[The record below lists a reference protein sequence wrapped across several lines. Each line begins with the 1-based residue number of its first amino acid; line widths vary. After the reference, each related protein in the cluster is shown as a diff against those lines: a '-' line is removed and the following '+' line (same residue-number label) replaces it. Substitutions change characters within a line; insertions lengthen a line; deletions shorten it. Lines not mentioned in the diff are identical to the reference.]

1 MNITI
6 PVSAIKTAR
15 KLLTR
20 IHFERL
26 KLPVLTHV
34 LATIDAAG
42 LTLAVTDLDHWLE
55 TRLPATITP
64 FSPESTRFLIPAA
77 ALAAAARGDQG
88 SSVQFECPAKPDP
101 NKPAIKLKLTV
112 TCGKMPVETVYQPEP
127 ASGFPERP
135 SIQGQITTVPK
146 ETFAAL
152 QTVAGCASTDA
163 TRSVLNG
170 VLFSPDNGGT
180 LIATDGRRLA
190 GTPARVTGREFILP
204 NAAVRVL
211 GFQDFS
217 ARDAAIQ
224 QPEEGTTNAHVQI
237 RSGPHTLIART
248 IEGNYPNYRQV
259 IPREF
264 VAEATIPDAHKAA
277 LISWLRS
284 LDGKRN
290 SVRLTWDKPGH
301 LTLTL
306 RDSDTTDAL
315 IHVPVSITGK
325 PPVIAFAP
333 GYLADALA
341 IGPTLRLI
349 DGLRPGMTTSTPTG
363 QPGAF
368 CVIMPCRCVAED
380 APEDAPEVGAVQ
392 AAAQATVPAIGDY
405 LFFHPH
411 LHVLAADGLFD
422 FEGRFHCMPA
432 DSRAPMIELFR
443 NRFLQAL
450 RAGKHVSPSRLA
462 DLLSWKHSGFHIDG
476 GGENPV
482 ASHDADG
489 RKRLAEYLLRHPFS
503 LQKITWNATTQTVIY
518 RSKRHHTTKRN
529 FEIFKATDFLAAVI
543 DHVPPKSN
551 HTVRYYQEDLRAYRA
566 SLASDQGM
574 DSR

>member
-6 PVSAIKTAR
+6 PVSAIKAAR

-42 LTLAVTDLDHWLE
+42 LTLAVSDLDHWLE
-55 TRLPATITP
+55 TRLPATINP
-64 FSPESTRFLIPAA
+64 FPPDSTRFLIPAA
-77 ALAAAARGDQG
+77 ALAAAARGDNG
-88 SSVQFECPAKPDP
+88 SSVQFESPSTSDP
-101 NKPAIKLKLTV
+101 NKPVLKLTV

-135 SIQGQITTVPK
+135 SIQGHITTVPK
-146 ETFAAL
+146 ETLLAL

-163 TRSVLNG
+163 TRYVLNG
-170 VLFSPDNGGT
+170 VLFSPDDGGT
-180 LIATDGRRLA
+180 LIATNGRLLA

-204 NAAVRVL
+204 NAAVHVL
-211 GFQDFS
+211 GFPDFTGH
-217 ARDAAIQ
+217 DAAIQ
-224 QPEEGTTNAHVQI
+224 QPDAGTTNAHVQI

-248 IEGNYPNYRQV
+248 IEGNYPNYKQV

-315 IHVPVSITGK
+315 IHVPVSITGQ

-333 GYLADALA
+333 GYLADALT

-349 DGLRPGMTTSTPTG
+349 DGISPGMASSPSG
-363 QPGAF
+363 NF
-368 CVIMPCRCVAED
+368 CVLMPQRCV
-380 APEDAPEVGAVQ
+380 PEDAPEVDVKQ
-392 AAAQATVPAIGDY
+392 AKAPAKAA
-405 LFFHPH
+405 
-411 LHVLAADGLFD
+411 
-422 FEGRFHCMPA
+422 
-432 DSRAPMIELFR
+432 
-443 NRFLQAL
+443 
-450 RAGKHVSPSRLA
+450 
-462 DLLSWKHSGFHIDG
+462 
-476 GGENPV
+476 
-482 ASHDADG
+482 
-489 RKRLAEYLLRHPFS
+489 
-503 LQKITWNATTQTVIY
+503 
-518 RSKRHHTTKRN
+518 
-529 FEIFKATDFLAAVI
+529 
-543 DHVPPKSN
+543 
-551 HTVRYYQEDLRAYRA
+551 
-566 SLASDQGM
+566 
-574 DSR
+574 